1 MRRVCRASTYN
12 TNIKLL
18 PLKYRKSMPS
28 LRQIRYFL
36 TVADLGGFTPAARQL
51 FIAQPAL
58 SRQIAQLEEEIGF
71 ILFRREARGVRL
83 TVAGEQF
90 RSRVVDLE
98 KSLMTAV
105 EESRQLDRGET
116 GVLRLMHSSSLPV
129 DRLMPAIRRFAET
142 APRARI
148 DLDRLSSEQQI
159 SEIAIGK
166 ADLGIIRLP
175 VLRRDP
181 TVYLEEL
188 PPERLWAA
196 LPESHR
202 LASRP
207 SLTLAE
213 LADEPF
219 VAAVH
224 RERGGLARRVADLC
238 LARGFVPRLALA
250 ISRKTSMLTLVANG
264 FGIAIVPAG
273 MIPLGGRSVSFV
285 RLSDDDATAGSA
297 LITPLDR
304 TPLAQRFIDLLQASE
319 SAVQ

>member
-1 MRRVCRASTYN
+1 
-12 TNIKLL
+12 
-18 PLKYRKSMPS
+18 MPS

-71 ILFRREARGVRL
+71 ALFRREARGVRL
-83 TVAGEQF
+83 TAAGEQF
-90 RSRVVDLE
+90 RSRVAGLE
-98 KSLMTAV
+98 KSLITAV
-105 EESRQLDRGET
+105 EESRQLERGEA
-116 GVLRLMHSSSLPV
+116 GVLRLLHSSSVPV
-129 DRLMPAIRRFAET
+129 DRLMPAIRRFAEA

-159 SEIAIGK
+159 GEIAAGK

-181 TVYLEEL
+181 AVRLEEL
-188 PPERLWAA
+188 PAERLWAA
-196 LPESHR
+196 LPKGHP
-202 LASRP
+202 LADRP
-207 SLTLAE
+207 SLALAE

-238 LARGFVPRLALA
+238 LARGFVPRLAPA

-264 FGIAIVPAG
+264 FGIAVVPAG
-273 MIPLGGRSVSFV
+273 MIPLASSTVAFV
-285 RLSDDDATAGSA
+285 ALSDDDASA
-297 LITPLDR
+297 AAALASPLER
-304 TPLAQRFIDLLQASE
+304 TPLAQRFVELLLASE
-319 SAVQ
+319 NAGQ